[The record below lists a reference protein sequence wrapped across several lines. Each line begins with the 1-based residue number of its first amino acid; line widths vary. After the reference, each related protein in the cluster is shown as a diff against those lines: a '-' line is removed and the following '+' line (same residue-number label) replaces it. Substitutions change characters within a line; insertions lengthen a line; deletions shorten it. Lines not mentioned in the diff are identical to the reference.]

1 MPNTNDKSVKHK
13 VGWMMGVSRDTF
25 YRYKEVFDDSGV
37 KPLLDQNRRVPNVK
51 NRVDPVVEYTIDKL
65 ADGQVRVSNELRK
78 QGVFVP
84 PDGVGSV
91 WLRHDLAHFT
101 QCLKAL
107 EAKLAEDGLILTG
120 YHKHWNVRNTMT
132 RAAVKSI
139 RPPSG
144 LTRHVLCQYIQSCC
158 VGLSTNRRGHLYTN
172 FTQRSRRLPQQICSM
187 IVYWGSMLE
196 RRFLYFVS

>member
-1 MPNTNDKSVKHK
+1 M
-13 VGWMMGVSRDTF
+13 
-25 YRYKEVFDDSGV
+25 
-37 KPLLDQNRRVPNVK
+37 
-51 NRVDPVVEYTIDKL
+51 VEYTIDKL

-78 QGVFVP
+78 QDVFVP

-91 WLRHDLAHFT
+91 WLRHDLAYFT

-139 RPPSG
+139 RAHKRRSMSVHSK
-144 LTRHVLCQYIQSCC
+144 LLCGSINKPAWTP
-158 VGLSTNRRGHLYTN
+158 VHKLYTTKPPITAADLLN
-172 FTQRSRRLPQQICSM
+172 DRVLGF
-187 IVYWGSMLE
+187 YA
-196 RRFLYFVS
+196 